1 MMVPPGRRDF
11 PAGHGVTMCED
22 CGCSEPLG
30 SRCTPALDHAHAHGH
45 DDTGLS
51 HNNRLAERNRG
62 FFHAK
67 NVFVVNLLS
76 FSGSGAR
83 KFVQRTVT
91 EYGRHHRIMA
101 ITGEW
106 LAQIGAVHAHD
117 THAHDHAHGAA
128 IADENLSLDAHTIGH
143 ALDHLEDNLDVIL
156 IENGGS
162 AASQAVYDLGETTR
176 VALFSVRDGEFK
188 PLKCPLLFDGRVS
201 AVVINEMDQAATTD
215 FNVAK
220 ARAHVAQVAPKAVV
234 MDVAPATGEGMKAW
248 YAFLDE
254 GVKQIGKRKQARTA
268 KEHATGR
275 GE

>member
-1 MMVPPGRRDF
+1 
-11 PAGHGVTMCED
+11 MCEE
-22 CGCSEPLG
+22 CGCSEPSG
-30 SRCTPALDHAHAHGH
+30 SRRSLALDHSHAHGH
-45 DDTGLS
+45 DDAGLS
-51 HNNRLAERNRG
+51 HNDRLAERNRG
-62 FFHAK
+62 FFRARS
-67 NVFVVNLLS
+67 VFVVNLLS

-91 EYGRHHRIMA
+91 EYGKHHRIMA

-106 LAQIGAVHAHD
+106 LEQVGAVHAHD
-117 THAHDHAHGAA
+117 THAHDHARGAA
-128 IADENLSLDAHTIGH
+128 TADENLSLDAHTVGH
-143 ALDHLEDNLDVIL
+143 ALDHLENDLDVIL

-201 AVVINEMDQAATTD
+201 AVVINEMDQAAATG

-220 ARAHVAQVAPKAVV
+220 AREHVVQVAPKAVV
-234 MDVAPATGEGMKAW
+234 MEVAPATGEGMKAW

-254 GVKQIGKRKQARTA
+254 GVKQIGKRKQAHA
-268 KEHATGR
+268 PKGHATGR